1 VRKLTVFFLATLMIG
16 CTETAPTWQLIESS
30 EYGRDELY
38 NYIDGGAVY
47 FLERGF
53 QKAIVKRY
61 GCKQRKATVTVEIYN
76 MKQVSDAERIF
87 RESTTDNGQPINVG
101 RSGSVYPSY
110 AEFWR
115 DNLYV
120 RILAYD
126 LGDDVNTI
134 TYLAQAVDSG
144 KL

>member
-1 VRKLTVFFLATLMIG
+1 M
-16 CTETAPTWQLIESS
+16 
-30 EYGRDELY
+30 
-38 NYIDGGAVY
+38 
-47 FLERGF
+47 ERGF
-53 QKAIVKRY
+53 QKATVKRY
-61 GCKQRKATVTVEIYN
+61 GCKQKKATVTVEMYN
-76 MKQVSDAERIF
+76 MKKASDAERIF
-87 RESTTDNGQPINVG
+87 QESTTDTGQPIKVD

-134 TYLAQAVDSG
+134 TNFAQAVDSG

>member
-1 VRKLTVFFLATLMIG
+1 MKKIAVFFLAMLMIG
-16 CTETAPTWQLIESS
+16 CKETAPTWQLIESS

-38 NYIDGGAVY
+38 KYIDGGAVY
-47 FLERGF
+47 FLEMGF
-53 QKAIVKRY
+53 QKATVKRY
-61 GCKQRKATVTVEIYN
+61 GCKQRKATVTVEIYEL
-76 MKQVSDAERIF
+76 KQASDAERIF
-87 RESTTDNGQPINVG
+87 HESATDTGQPIKVG
-101 RSGSVYPSY
+101 RNGSVYPSY

-126 LGDDVNTI
+126 LGDDVNAI
-134 TYLAQAVDSG
+134 TDLAQAIDSG